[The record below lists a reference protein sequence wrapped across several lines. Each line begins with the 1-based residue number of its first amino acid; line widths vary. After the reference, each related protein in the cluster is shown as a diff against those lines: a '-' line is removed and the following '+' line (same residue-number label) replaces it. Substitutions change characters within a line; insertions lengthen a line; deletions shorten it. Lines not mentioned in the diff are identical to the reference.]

1 MGFLELVMAWA
12 EIALWFRQFLA
23 RCLGISR
30 VELLV
35 YDSLRIELAAALW

>member
-12 EIALWFRQFLA
+12 EIALWFRPFLA
-23 RCLGISR
+23 GLLGISR

-35 YDSLRIELAAALW
+35 YDSLRIEVAAALW